1 MNETKTAAEA
11 PYVKR
16 RVQDQE
22 VWHANKAT
30 WNKQRYYASEV
41 ATMLAGALIPIVNV
55 WVADDAW
62 TVRVLSAILGSV
74 VLISAGLAKLF
85 KFQENWLQYRAI
97 AESLGREREMYSGK
111 VGDYAVAAENAEAL
125 LIERVEGL
133 LASTTSQFI
142 ATHRAPSSEARS
154 SEPVGR

>member
-1 MNETKTAAEA
+1 
-11 PYVKR
+11 
-16 RVQDQE
+16 
-22 VWHANKAT
+22 
-30 WNKQRYYASEV
+30 
-41 ATMLAGALIPIVNV
+41 
-55 WVADDAW
+55 
-62 TVRVLSAILGSV
+62 
-74 VLISAGLAKLF
+74 LISAGLAKLF